1 MFDLVENENENI
13 LRSVELFTAQGHVF
27 YAKENEGGV
36 SMILNNNNDRIRREI
51 HRILMFG

>member
-27 YAKENEGGV
+27 YAKENEGTI